1 MKRLVGSFLVFV
13 LTLANFSFAHASEQ
27 PAITKEFVKEAELS
41 VIRDDKGERVVLL
54 SNVEEIATLARTG
67 EKTHAQTT
75 VAILGESEEET
86 ARIIENIKK
95 LKGGAGHFTE
105 DGWFYG
111 SSVYL
116 SSTVYYTTRPIGDL
130 GFSVISLSKVTMQCT
145 TNSGSSVNSMTLTM
159 VQHGPSYP
167 DAVFR
172 TQSTSFNAKTARSFN
187 APSSWYAVDMSS
199 GLTAVGAA
207 IDCTAIRSGGGSST
221 FRLPNNII
229 G

>member
-1 MKRLVGSFLVFV
+1 
-13 LTLANFSFAHASEQ
+13 
-27 PAITKEFVKEAELS
+27 
-41 VIRDDKGERVVLL
+41 LL
-54 SNVEEIATLARTG
+54 SNIEEVATLTSTG
-67 EKTHAQTT
+67 EKTYAQTT

-86 ARIIENIKK
+86 AKIIENIQR
-95 LKGGAGHFTE
+95 LKRGAGQLTE

-116 SSTVYYTTRPIGDL
+116 SSTVYYTTSPIGGL
-130 GFSVISLSKVTMQCT
+130 GFSVISLSRVTMQCT
-145 TNSGSSVNSMTLTM
+145 TNSGSSVSSMTLTM
-159 VQHGPSYP
+159 VQHGPCYP
-167 DAVFR
+167 DGVFR
-172 TQSTSFNAKTARSFN
+172 TQSTSFNAKTVRSFN

-221 FRLPNNII
+221 FRLTNNII

>member
-1 MKRLVGSFLVFV
+1 M
-13 LTLANFSFAHASEQ
+13 
-27 PAITKEFVKEAELS
+27 
-41 VIRDDKGERVVLL
+41 L
-54 SNVEEIATLARTG
+54 SNIEEVATLTSTG
-67 EKTHAQTT
+67 EKTYAQTT

-86 ARIIENIKK
+86 AKIIENIQR
-95 LKGGAGHFTE
+95 LKRGAGQLTE

-116 SSTVYYTTRPIGDL
+116 SSTVYYTTSPIGGL
-130 GFSVISLSKVTMQCT
+130 GFSVISLSRVTMQCT
-145 TNSGSSVNSMTLTM
+145 TNSGSSVSSMTLTM
-159 VQHGPSYP
+159 VQHGPCYP
-167 DAVFR
+167 DGVFR
-172 TQSTSFNAKTARSFN
+172 TQSTSFNAKTVRSFN

-221 FRLPNNII
+221 FRLTNNII